1 MREIFT
7 VFFIIIILV
16 IIGMFI
22 GAVIQERDS
31 DINWKKYL
39 AKEGMAY
46 YAVDAKTGET
56 KMFFFNTNIIV
67 DRKGALSKKVEK

>member
-1 MREIFT
+1 MKDFFLVLTAITIFM
-7 VFFIIIILV
+7 LL
-16 IIGMFI
+16 GMLMF
-22 GAVIQERDS
+22 QERRS
-31 DINWKKYL
+31 DTDWKNYL
-39 AKEGMAY
+39 AKEEIAY